1 MGKYRQVICP
11 YCKHQYMTHIINDD
25 YEVKISNEGK
35 IMQGWV
41 DKCPMCDHFLYA
53 IDNVLLGVSKE
64 EYHENEIDRS
74 YILR

>member
-1 MGKYRQVICP
+1 
-11 YCKHQYMTHIINDD
+11 MTHIINDD
-25 YEVKISNEGK
+25 YDVKISHEGK

-41 DKCPMCDHFLYA
+41 DKCPMCDDFLYA

-64 EYHENEIDRS
+64 EYPENEIDRS